1 MMKTSQNGINLIK
14 KFEGLR
20 LEAYKCDPSERLY
33 TIGYGH
39 YGVAANLVITQEHA
53 EALLVN
59 DLRKY
64 EIKVNKYLSTYY
76 FNQNQFD
83 ALVSFAYNIGSI
95 DQLTANGT
103 RTLSV
108 ISTKMLS
115 YNKCGGKVLAGL
127 TKRRKAEQ
135 KLFNTPVSEKT
146 LLTVAE
152 EVIDGQWGNGEMRKK
167 KLSEAGYDYVSV
179 QALVN
184 ELINKMRY

>member
-1 MMKTSQNGINLIK
+1 MMRTSQKGINLIK
-14 KFEGLR
+14 QFEGLR
-20 LEAYKCDPSERLY
+20 LESYKCDPSEKLY

-53 EALLVN
+53 DALLIN
-59 DLRKY
+59 DIRKY
-64 EIKVNKYLSTYY
+64 EIKVNKYLSTYH

-103 RTLSV
+103 RTISE
-108 ISTKMLS
+108 ISTKMLQ
-115 YNKCGGKVLAGL
+115 YNKCSGKVLAGL

-146 LLTVAE
+146 LLTIAK
-152 EVIDGQWGNGEMRKK
+152 EVIDGKWGNGEMRKK
-167 KLSEAGYDYVSV
+167 KLTEAGYDYATI

-184 ELINKMRY
+184 ELLKK

>member
-1 MMKTSQNGINLIK
+1 MMKTSQKGINLIK
-14 KFEGLR
+14 QFEGLR
-20 LEAYKCDPSERLY
+20 LEAYKCDPSEKLY

-53 EALLVN
+53 DALLIN
-59 DLRKY
+59 DIRKY
-64 EIKVNKYLSTYY
+64 EIKVNKYLSTYH

-103 RTLSV
+103 RTISE
-108 ISTKMLS
+108 ISTKMLQ
-115 YNKCGGKVLAGL
+115 YNKCSGKALAGL

-146 LLTVAE
+146 LLAIAQ
-152 EVIDGQWGNGEMRKK
+152 EVINGKWGNGEMRKK
-167 KLSEAGYDYVSV
+167 KLTEAGYDYATI

-184 ELINKMRY
+184 ELLKK

>member
-1 MMKTSQNGINLIK
+1 MKTSQKGINLIK

-20 LEAYKCDPSERLY
+20 LEAYKCDPSEKLY

-39 YGVAANLVITQEHA
+39 YGVAANLIITQEHA

-64 EIKVNKYLSTYY
+64 EIKVNKYLSTYH

-115 YNKCGGKVLAGL
+115 YNKCGGKPLAGL